1 MLISGKNKFVKSQ
14 FTSEDELK
22 KMVVE
27 NADYFF
33 GQSSFFL
40 AKELISDK
48 NGFEKITDGLAVDI
62 ANRKWF
68 LVNVALAKHNVWS
81 HIVPQAVK
89 QLVSAEQS
97 TTKQLIIELIMQ
109 LLREDNNIMK
119 KFNGAGYG
127 NDKEGVF
134 ENEARGVLE
143 EIFGK
148 SPVIEI
154 PIDSI
159 SNDLWSWTETLKADV
174 KLSIVKKYVES
185 GNPKKIIYEIPEE

>member
-48 NGFEKITDGLAVDI
+48 DGFEKITDGLAVDI

-159 SNDLWSWTETLKADV
+159 SNDLWSWTETLKANV

>member
-1 MLISGKNKFVKSQ
+1 MLISGKNKFVESQ

-48 NGFEKITDGLAVDI
+48 DGFEKITDGFAVDI

-119 KFNGAGYG
+119 KFNDAGYG
-127 NDKEGVF
+127 KNKEGVF
-134 ENEARGVLE
+134 ESEARGVLE

-159 SNDLWSWTETLKADV
+159 SNDLWSWTETLKANV

>member
-14 FTSEDELK
+14 FTSENELK

-48 NGFEKITDGLAVDI
+48 DGFEKITDGFAVDI

-159 SNDLWSWTETLKADV
+159 SNDLWSWTETLKANV

>member
-40 AKELISDK
+40 TKELISDK
-48 NGFEKITDGLAVDI
+48 DGFEKITDGFAVDI

-97 TTKQLIIELIMQ
+97 TTKLLIIELIMQ

-134 ENEARGVLE
+134 EKEARGVLE

-159 SNDLWSWTETLKADV
+159 SNDLWSWTETLKANV

>member
-48 NGFEKITDGLAVDI
+48 DGFEKITDGLAVDI

-97 TTKQLIIELIMQ
+97 TTKLLIIELIMQ

-127 NDKEGVF
+127 NVKEGVF

-159 SNDLWSWTETLKADV
+159 SNDLWSWTETLKANV

>member
-1 MLISGKNKFVKSQ
+1 MLISGNSKFIKSP

-22 KMVVE
+22 KMVIE

-33 GQSSFFL
+33 GSSSFCL
-40 AKELISDK
+40 SRELISNKD
-48 NGFEKITDGLAVDI
+48 GFEVFTDGFAVDI
-62 ANRKWF
+62 ANKQWF
-68 LVNVALAKHNVWS
+68 IVNVALAKHDVWS

-89 QLVSAEQS
+89 QLVAADQS

-159 SNDLWSWTETLKADV
+159 SNDLWSWTETLKANV

>member
-1 MLISGKNKFVKSQ
+1 MLISGKNKFVESQ

>member
-1 MLISGKNKFVKSQ
+1 MLISGKNKFVKSH

-48 NGFEKITDGLAVDI
+48 DGFEKITDGLAVDI

-159 SNDLWSWTETLKADV
+159 SNDLWSWTETLKTNV

>member
-40 AKELISDK
+40 AKELILDK
-48 NGFEKITDGLAVDI
+48 DGFEKITDGLAVDI

-119 KFNGAGYG
+119 KFNDAGYG
-127 NDKEGVF
+127 KDNEGVF

-143 EIFGK
+143 EIFDK

-159 SNDLWSWTETLKADV
+159 SNDLWSWTETLKTDV